1 MIKVI
6 VDAVFLGAGL
16 SMDAAAVSM
25 TNGMSEPTLR
35 PPKVLLIALF
45 YGVFQMLM
53 PIIGYFAGSIFT
65 QMLTKITPYLALV
78 ILGALGGKTLY
89 EGIRH
94 KNEPT
99 EQKPLGLKTLTVQ
112 AVATSIDALAV
123 GVVLVALS
131 VTEMLV
137 SVAVIGAITFILSV
151 ASVYIGK
158 KLGGVLRN
166 KAEIVGG
173 IILIGIGLKIF
184 LEGIL

>member
-1 MIKVI
+1 MGNVI
-6 VDAVFLGAGL
+6 LDAALLGLGL

-25 TNGMSEPTLR
+25 TNGMSEPKIR

-53 PIIGYFAGSIFT
+53 PMIGYFAGSIFT
-65 QMLTKITPYLALV
+65 ETLTKITPYLALV
-78 ILGALGGKTLY
+78 ILGVLGGKTLY

-94 KNEPT
+94 NEEQT

-112 AVATSIDALAV
+112 AIATSIDALAV
-123 GVVLVALS
+123 GVVLISLS
-131 VTEMLV
+131 VPEMLASV
-137 SVAVIGAITFILSV
+137 SVIGAITFGISV

-158 KLGGVLRN
+158 TLGGVLRS

-173 IILIGIGLKIF
+173 VILVCIGLKIF
-184 LEGIL
+184 LEGVL